1 MRLRDLALAVL
12 VAAVWGANF
21 VAIKIG
27 LDDLSP
33 LLLNALRF
41 ALAAVPAVFIVGR
54 PVVAW
59 RWVIAIGLSLGV
71 VKFSLLFAGMAAGM
85 PAGLSSLVLQTQ
97 AIFTVIFAAI
107 LLRERPVRLQ
117 IAGLTV
123 AAVGLGLVAWRLGP
137 ERPPLAFAL
146 VLAAAAAW
154 GLSNVG
160 IRRAA
165 PGDMLNFIV
174 WVSAVAA
181 PVLLGLSLAVD
192 GPAADLAAIRSMS
205 WRSVAALLFIS
216 GLATLWGWAV
226 WGALI
231 RRHGATTVAPFSMLV
246 PFFGIASAALVLG
259 EPVHVTDVIGGALV
273 VGGVLAGALAVPS
286 GSRASRAGSAASG
299 RPMSG
304 RPVSGRTPS

>member
-1 MRLRDLALAVL
+1 VL
-12 VAAVWGANF
+12 VAAVWGVNF
-21 VAIKIG
+21 VAIKFG

-33 LLLNALRF
+33 LLFNALRF
-41 ALAAVPAVFIVGR
+41 ALAAVPAVFFVGR

-59 RWVIAIGLSLGV
+59 RWVIAIGLALGV
-71 VKFSLLFAGMAAGM
+71 VKFSLLFFGMAAGM

-97 AIFTVIFAAI
+97 AIFTVIFAA
-107 LLRERPVRLQ
+107 LMLRERPVRLQ
-117 IAGLTV
+117 VAGLVV

-137 ERPPLAFAL
+137 DRPPLAFAL

-174 WVSAVAA
+174 WVSAVAT
-181 PVLLGLSLAVD
+181 PVLIALTLAVD

-205 WRSVAALLFIS
+205 WRSIAALLFVS
-216 GLATLWGWAV
+216 GLATLWGWAA

-231 RRHGATTVAPFSMLV
+231 RRHGATTIAPFSMLV
-246 PFFGIASAALVLG
+246 PFFGIGSAALILG
-259 EPVHVTDVIGGALV
+259 EPVHATDVIGGVLV
-273 VGGVLAGALAVPS
+273 VGGVLTGALAAP
-286 GSRASRAGSAASG
+286 SRARTDARPDAGRDEG
-299 RPMSG
+299 VRPDPAPA
-304 RPVSGRTPS
+304 RPS